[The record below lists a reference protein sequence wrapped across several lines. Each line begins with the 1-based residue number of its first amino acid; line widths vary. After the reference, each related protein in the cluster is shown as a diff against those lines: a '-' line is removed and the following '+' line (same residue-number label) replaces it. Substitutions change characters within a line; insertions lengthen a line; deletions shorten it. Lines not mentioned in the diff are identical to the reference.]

1 MGFFSVVSFAA
12 NLASGCSDADPG
24 IMIVSAPCAL
34 LYAGSEGFKLNLYI
48 LAKEMK
54 SFGNCLSLECRQ
66 GHDACAGQRVLVQVV
81 ELQRRQISQ

>member
-12 NLASGCSDADPG
+12 NPASGCSGAGPG
-24 IMIVSAPCAL
+24 VMIVPAPCAL

-48 LAKEMK
+48 LAKEMEP
-54 SFGNCLSLECRQ
+54 FGNCLSLGHRQ
-66 GHDACAGQRVLVQVV
+66 GHDARAGQRVLVQVV